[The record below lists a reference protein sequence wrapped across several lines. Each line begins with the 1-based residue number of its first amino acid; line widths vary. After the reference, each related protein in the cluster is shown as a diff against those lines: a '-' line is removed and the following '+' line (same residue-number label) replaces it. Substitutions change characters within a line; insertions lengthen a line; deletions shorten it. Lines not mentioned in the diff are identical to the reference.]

1 MIFDGWYDLVRLV
14 IVGSAAYFSL
24 ILLLRISGKRT
35 LSKLNAFD
43 LVVTVSLGSILASS
57 LLSEDVS
64 VVEAVSAFGVLIG
77 LQFVI
82 AWTSVRSKTFRSLI
96 KSEPTLLFYRGEY
109 LSASLKDQRIAK
121 EEIRAKVRE
130 MGLVDLKAVEAVV
143 LETDGTFSVVTGTV
157 QADASS
163 LQDVR
168 TDNAS
173 L

>member
-1 MIFDGWYDLVRLV
+1 
-14 IVGSAAYFSL
+14 
-24 ILLLRISGKRT
+24 
-35 LSKLNAFD
+35 
-43 LVVTVSLGSILASS
+43 LASS

-168 TDNAS
+168 NDNAS

>member
-168 TDNAS
+168 NDNAS